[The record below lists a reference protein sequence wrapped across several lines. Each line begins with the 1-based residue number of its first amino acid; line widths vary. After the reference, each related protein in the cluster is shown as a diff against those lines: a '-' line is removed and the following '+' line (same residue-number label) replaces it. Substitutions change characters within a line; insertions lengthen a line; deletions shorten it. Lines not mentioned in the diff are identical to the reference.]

1 MLLQPKNKCKHQ
13 HEHKKP
19 KKKLKLKHKNQNVFI
34 PVFACIAFHSMK
46 CCVNTESTCG
56 LMHGSILPV
65 TIPPPPPGHTPG
77 NLQFFSH
84 LGVYSPP
91 PGMQKETIP
100 HPRDSSSTTNTL
112 FCVQNIDGLIFIS
125 EQ

>member
-19 KKKLKLKHKNQNVFI
+19 KKKIEIEAQESKCFHPCVCMYCISFNEMLCKHRKHAWTNAWFN
-34 PVFACIAFHSMK
+34 
-46 CCVNTESTCG
+46 STCY
-56 LMHGSILPV
+56 H
-65 TIPPPPPGHTPG
+65 PPPPGHTPG

-91 PGMQKETIP
+91 PGTQKETIP

-112 FCVQNIDGLIFIS
+112 FCVQNIDGDIYF
-125 EQ
+125 